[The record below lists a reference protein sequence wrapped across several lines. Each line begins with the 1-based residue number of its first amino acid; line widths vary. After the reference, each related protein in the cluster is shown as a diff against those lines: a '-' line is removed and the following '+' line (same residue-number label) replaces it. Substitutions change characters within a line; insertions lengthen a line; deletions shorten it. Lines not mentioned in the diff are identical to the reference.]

1 MSLGLLG
8 KKVGMTRVFDKE
20 AGCMIPV
27 NVIDVSGNEFLQ
39 VKTTETDGYSA
50 VQVGFDDQKEFRLNL
65 PKRGHFNK
73 FGASP
78 KKLVKEFRFESDA
91 DIPDTK
97 AGHPGAEL
105 FENGQWIDVIGT
117 TKGKGFQGV
126 VKRYN
131 FAGQP
136 DSHGHMMHRRPGGVG
151 AGTWPGRI
159 WKNKKM
165 PGRHGVYNRTVQN
178 LKIVQVRPEDNVV
191 LVSGAVPGPKG
202 GYVVIRPAVKKP
214 APAAK

>member
-20 AGCMIPV
+20 AGVMIPV

-39 VKTTETDGYSA
+39 LKTTDSDGYSA
-50 VQVGFDDQKEFRLNL
+50 VQIGYDDQKEGRINA
-65 PKRGHFNK
+65 PATGHFKKHN
-73 FGASP
+73 GTA
-78 KKLVKEFRFESDA
+78 KKLIKEFRFESDETLPNTEEA
-91 DIPDTK
+91 
-97 AGHPGAEL
+97 HPGAAL
-105 FENGQWIDVIGT
+105 FESGQTVDVIGT

-136 DSHGHMMHRRPGGVG
+136 DSHGHMMHRRPGGIG
-151 AGTWPGRI
+151 AGTWPGRV

-165 PGRHGVYNRTVQN
+165 PGRHGQYRRTVQN

-191 LVSGAVPGPKG
+191 LVSGAVPGPNG
-202 GYVVIRPAVKKP
+202 GYVVVRPAVKAVK
-214 APAAK
+214 

>member
-1 MSLGLLG
+1 
-8 KKVGMTRVFDKE
+8 MTRVFDKE
-20 AGCMIPV
+20 AGIMIPV

-50 VQVGFDDQKEFRLNL
+50 VQIGFDDQKEQRINA
-65 PKRGHFNK
+65 PKKGHFK
-73 FGASP
+73 KHSVSA
-78 KKLVKEFRFESDA
+78 KKLVKEFRFASDA
-91 DIPDTK
+91 EIPNTEE
-97 AGHPGAEL
+97 AHPGAAL
-105 FENGQWIDVIGT
+105 FEVGQTVDVLGT
-117 TKGKGFQGV
+117 TKAKGFQGV

-165 PGRHGVYNRTVQN
+165 PGRHGQYQRTVQN
-178 LKIVQVRPEDNVV
+178 LKIVQVRTEDNVV
-191 LVSGAVPGPKG
+191 LVSGAIPGSNG
-202 GYVVIRPAVKKP
+202 SYVVVRPAIK
-214 APAAK
+214 AAK

>member
-1 MSLGLLG
+1 MALGLLG
-8 KKVGMTRVFDKE
+8 KKVGMTRVFDAE
-20 AGCMIPV
+20 AGTSIPV
-27 NVIDVSGNEFLQ
+27 TVIDVAGNEFLQ

-50 VQVGFDDQKEFRLNL
+50 VQVGYDDQKEFRLNL
-65 PKRGHFNK
+65 PQRGHFAK
-73 FGASP
+73 SGTSP
-78 KKLVKEFRFESDA
+78 KKLVKEFRFDSDA

-97 AGHPGAEL
+97 EDHPGAAL
-105 FENGQWIDVIGT
+105 FEPGQWIDVLGT

-178 LKIVQVRPEDNVV
+178 LKVVQVRAEDNVI
-191 LVSGAVPGPKG
+191 LVSGAVPGPKQ
-202 GYVVIRPAVKKP
+202 GYVTIRPAVKKT
-214 APAAK
+214 AK